1 MAGNRQQSRFLALV
15 SSYERLKETAEIAA
29 NSQNA
34 AQLQYLKTLDS
45 IEAKQQQLQTSMQSL
60 YTSTGIQNFY
70 KTLID
75 LGNSVVQSFT
85 DIPTILNLPIPA
97 LLKFGTTFYN
107 IAMLVTQLYTMMR
120 ARMNV
125 QTKVYENA
133 ITANLALEAAKR
145 KNIRQEE
152 YQAEI
157 KAAQSAQEQVEQLE
171 RNKTNFLKEQNA
183 LRQKAQGIFSNKK
196 NIGMVASALG
206 MAATLGATT
215 MSTDTVGQRA
225 GKSVL
230 TGLGGLAQ
238 GVGTGLM
245 MGGPAGAV
253 MGILTAL
260 PAAIEAVGIA
270 IETTEEKI
278 ERYDKA
284 IQDANNKKLISEN
297 EFKTLADYNEKL
309 KDLEEHQNDSNEAR
323 QEYLTLNAEIAANYP
338 ELISGI
344 DAQGN
349 LIVELGTAYKQLA
362 QNKRA
367 AYADDIIKSGETQ
380 LQAFNN
386 LDWLMNQFGISAK
399 QLDKQYGT
407 NGLFQNLNGRELKGS
422 QDTAAFMQA
431 LSPQLK
437 TDKDIRTWLK
447 SLGTDSRGYLE
458 GSLGSAIDLKQV
470 VNNPRNNGTLLNDM
484 RQIINAKLQEDGTTI
499 LDLFTQLPEFSNRSD
514 VLQQIQNIGNYR
526 NDVIEGILT
535 STIASLRQGLDALY
549 DSNHDTVTGLA
560 GIYMNKQ
567 LRTSYDTYAQNTTQT
582 DPSKILKN
590 WAKGENLKDNEEGFQ
605 AAYDRIFGTITSQT
619 EQAAFQ
625 QLNQH
630 YKNIGDL
637 TQKEFQALVG
647 PRDSRTKKYATQAA
661 NVFSDEYTKIQ
672 QQANNALK
680 QIGINNIFT
689 DFSANMKN
697 RIAALKNKDNF
708 DVKAFATKFS
718 DSSEETIGQ
727 LLGFIESGTTD
738 TISGIEN
745 IIKQYAQSK
754 GIDLSKPQSDPF
766 IDLMRQFENAVHI
779 NFNTEYQTLAES
791 YTSHLKEFD
800 KALKNATSGM
810 GYEDAVALANQ
821 LGVTLGQFQQ
831 REGKFYLDDLN
842 IIKNKLMPGQD
853 GLKKVLQKRAE
864 IIEQAFGNNGAL
876 LDKYKKDLSDDEFKA
891 LDDSEQQI
899 YTAIKAFRQS
909 SQDLTLAGWNAYIDS
924 LQQTY
929 DALDK
934 ATQYMIQSNWLS
946 TGNLDKFLKSIKDD
960 SAKNINESELYTK
973 ALKGEL
979 TGELAQ
985 FSQQIIELY
994 QKNTKAVYDAVTN
1007 LISGQSVSESVV
1019 VTRTNKGLLEKILGE
1034 PLDESKIGQV
1044 IQIPAENAAKNFDK
1058 TLYSL
1063 LGDQSYSWKARVEA
1077 AGKLWEGAFSSSN
1090 FRLDTLKSAINS
1102 SFQDLDFAT
1111 WGALPDSIKTLA
1123 DYNTTTGK
1131 FFISLNQAAQVIN
1144 AQSLIDE
1151 GFTKQEA
1158 NELIATL
1165 HKNTREK
1172 DIKTIAVEL
1181 VKNRESLTEQNI
1193 ASIATALGQ
1202 TYDDVIAT
1210 LQLQRNQ
1217 DGTYRMNMNSIL
1229 QLMNQKKGQL
1239 DTVLAQM
1246 IAEEIDNI
1254 IGNVSNIA
1262 SNQSKGVT
1270 SYAEMQKG
1278 ASRAQQ
1284 AGFDVDISNLYEW
1297 NDTIHGFVLSANGIL
1312 VEVARAQMEFE
1323 SLSAENKEARQLLQE
1338 QIKSMGR
1345 QLANSIDINAFMQAE
1360 NKNPGSEAAKTL
1372 TKGID
1377 DYNSYLRAIGQTTLL
1392 NATAISNNLRA
1403 GGIDTVNT
1411 IKEIAKL
1418 QGREVTSD
1426 EISTAYRQ
1434 SAEQLL
1440 AASQELTAGV
1450 GEIVSD
1456 EAAFLINLSKG
1467 ETQKLANG
1475 ANLVTRTA
1483 RDLYIAFNQL
1493 YGELEAS
1500 GAATLEELN
1509 NLAAEYYNERQ
1520 GAKKGQLLDMLSNSA
1535 EMTYNQLAE
1544 MFTAAG
1550 WKFTT
1555 DTIDQ
1560 LGNNISKL
1568 NNGRVRINNFK
1579 GFADALGINTNSP
1592 EYLEAFKSYNDALI
1606 KESQFVEKTINDEL
1620 NNLVKA
1626 KPGDLI
1632 NISGLYTKVGE
1643 MLEVE
1648 LMTAGVQFNNG
1659 IVKITEATNLP
1670 ALIQSIESAAAAQ
1683 GLILESDVQA
1693 LIDAVQA
1700 LFKGLADSITKGI
1713 QGTLSK
1719 TEAMDLQS
1727 SARNLLPG
1735 FNGELKFTQ
1744 TYNGLK
1750 LSTDQAIKLYDAMK
1764 GVDAVS
1770 SHIVFDSLTKQ
1781 LTKAGEAC
1789 ESMSRAMA
1797 EIARLEDKV
1806 KQSTG
1811 DARKEAEK
1819 QLAVYKQIA
1828 NTQIQNPESYDWM
1841 NRDLPDYLK
1850 GPENYWN
1857 SLGTAFKALNEAAK
1871 EAEEGS
1877 TKAAHMLDPTDFY
1890 NMVNEF
1896 NNIAQL
1902 SGTEINFLGHKLNGD
1917 MTSAAKLIEEGM
1929 RTLSNVDGDG
1939 VKVDLTKFGAN
1950 FTSGAE
1956 GMAKGVHEGIKAM
1969 AESQIEMLDGMI
1981 QLLETVVAMEGLKDI
1996 AGTDNKIDLTD
2007 LFPEFTAD
2015 TDKLTAY
2022 DDVKIWAKKLLDDT
2036 ANTDLQKALDNIVIN
2051 GESLRTT
2058 LSKLSKG
2065 YAFSEKE
2072 AKEVQNKL
2080 DAFYQMYLSGDYS
2093 LQNLIGSI
2101 KQVFASSGFEGDVK
2115 VGDQTF
2121 YISQG
2126 YILEQGENGWK
2137 VPGVGEFKNQEDAI
2151 KAYRL
2156 KEKTGA
2162 TDISK
2167 DADGELFTTI
2177 DIAGQK
2183 VKVSTKLDG
2192 IVYNINGKECNT
2204 QNEVVEEAYKIYKDQ
2219 YRNKWLNWKYHG
2231 GQKPE
2236 DFMKFDEWRVQM
2248 NVPVQPS
2255 VNVSNEQQ
2263 VKQKFAS
2270 ATHEQITKIAQAL
2283 SSGEWS
2289 SQLHDL
2295 VLPFGIDLQPTA
2307 DNKLLQADVDKIAN
2321 LAGIDTK
2328 ILSLS
2333 LATEVVGDNADNV
2346 KKILA
2351 NQPLSATV
2359 DLTGNLTNLDGTQNT
2374 LTYDEQVSVTLA
2386 NIKAMA
2392 TAESINWDGITALIN
2407 TVPEDKRPTVEAQA
2421 KQYIIKALEGN
2432 PEYQGFPALLTGLQG
2447 LPIPALQATATVMS
2461 ILWGGGA
2468 NVTNAT
2474 GLTQDQINTL
2484 AATLD
2489 LPDTMLEALA
2499 TLVQIIDGGVVP
2511 EESAELATKLSQ
2523 LFPDGKYTT
2532 NDIKAITLAATAA
2545 AVMIN
2550 GKGVTATG
2558 EFDDSYQTT
2567 NGIAQVTADII
2578 KLIVSTNASTT
2589 TEEGTTFNAD
2599 NWQGTVDKIYAVA
2612 ALLEVGLQNGADVN
2626 VDGTNIPSNVAT
2638 TKTIEALRAS
2648 ASVLSVIFQKD
2659 PAGKNINVE
2668 EVDRVIAELVDQGK
2682 IQASD
2687 IESIKAIVA
2696 GILFKPKDDNMKPQG
2711 LDTLIPKDTDG
2722 AYNAGKLTVKYQ
2734 TEVEFTDSAEE
2745 AYKAL
2750 RDQLY
2755 TLSQGTNAG
2764 LYETWGNTSFVNPQ
2778 TGVTTF
2784 LDQLLDK
2791 VVNKGHILTRAE
2803 QNILNNYKTA
2813 IEAAPEELANNFKQ
2827 INMTIDALIDENDL
2841 NISNQQ
2847 EQFSILSQTFS
2858 QLDPTKL
2865 QECATAMSE
2874 LAESA
2879 QKVRDVPWQELVN
2892 GVNNINNIETPNE
2905 DLATASTIMRTV
2917 QASLSV
2923 VAAEG
2928 DTLAAEIISPD
2939 PIQHTI
2945 ELLADVEDIRK
2956 KLQALKQFTINIFS
2970 NAKPIA
2976 EEQTSTT
2983 NANTDNNQQTPEQ
2996 KAREILAAIDQAIN
3010 EAKNLFNELT
3020 SALSSLKETSTVTA
3034 TGMQALDDSIDS
3046 IPTTKDQAVSSLAMA
3061 MDNIPAVAY
3070 RIRDL
3075 NRQLDKLANKT
3086 ININFDI
3093 TFDSSSEVAEV
3104 KGNVDGQQMTKGVP
3118 TRISLAKGNA
3128 HAAGKTLVGELGPEL
3143 VVSNGRYFLVGEN
3156 GAQMVSLPNDAIVF
3170 NHLQTQN
3177 LLKKEHGGGRGK
3189 PVTNERN
3196 AVARAAGTG
3205 NAMASASSAL
3215 AALKQ
3220 IRAMW
3225 QSMLN
3230 ASMKDLGALAGQEAG
3245 KASTSKSGGS
3255 GSDKDPEQ
3263 QAKAVIE
3270 QIERWYNLLRQIS
3283 KLQKD
3288 ITYEENLQAK
3298 IESDRIAN
3306 GKAMYTS
3313 YKQELNYLDEEIK
3326 KNQQLADLQK
3336 SWYERKR
3343 EQLVNSDY
3351 GKIFTY
3357 DENGQLQYRHGT
3369 NLGLDVLEKLTRR
3382 DIYGATYGSA
3392 QDAATQINYLRGIG
3406 FDVDKLKYN
3415 DDGSRIEATDEE
3427 YADDPMQYYVDLM
3440 QNYWDRLDSWKDQ
3453 LDSIYDSYTDQLN
3466 NVLTN
3471 ETKRNQILQ
3480 KIVDNQL
3487 SVEQD
3492 VLHAIESREQ
3502 RLIDELQDERDA
3514 LEKSNRDFLD
3524 GLSDQLSQEK
3534 QMYQNQEN
3542 EKQLTKMR
3550 RQLAILERSG
3560 GSGSQIRSLQD
3571 QIAAKEQDQYFT
3583 AQQQQIAAIQKA
3595 SDLQIDRMDSQIDL
3609 MTKTL
3614 EYQKEHGLLWEQVY
3628 QIMMATPQQI
3638 RQFITENTPDFQ
3650 SASALDVAE
3659 KIRDIDLRI
3668 NEWVGY
3674 RDDES
3679 SPDMTNAFY
3688 DWNSYAVARQEIYGS
3703 NASSDLIREAKAE
3716 FDKILN
3722 DTGDINRAGAA
3733 ADAIFRAVLGDKPGV
3748 EEVAEVIADT
3758 VKEKQEDNSNDNDNN
3773 NNKNKNYYD
3782 YGNNY
3787 NYNRNSSQTMA
3798 NKNTSTTASKKT
3810 SWTFGAYQTEEQKSL
3825 MANMDRLQAQIKLA
3839 HHYGGTANNNS
3850 KVAQLE
3856 KQFNLS
3862 YAALIPQNK
3871 KKYKLFKSGGLVDYT
3886 GLAQVDGTPQRPE
3899 AFINAEQTQMLR
3911 NYLFGGSDSLLSLAQ
3926 QIVQQMH
3933 GTSSG
3938 LNTNNITEQS
3948 GLNIE
3953 KIDVNVNVDRIA
3965 NDYDVRQ
3972 IGGKVMDE
3980 ILAIAR
3986 KSGTRGLSRR

>member
-1 MAGNRQQSRFLALV
+1 
-15 SSYERLKETAEIAA
+15 
-29 NSQNA
+29 
-34 AQLQYLKTLDS
+34 
-45 IEAKQQQLQTSMQSL
+45 MQSL

-75 LGNSVVQSFT
+75 LGNNVVQSFT

-107 IAMLVTQLYTMMR
+107 IATLVTQMYSMLR
-120 ARMNV
+120 ARINV
-125 QTKVYENA
+125 QTKAYEGA
-133 ITANLALEAAKR
+133 ITANLELEAAKR
-145 KNIRQEE
+145 RQITQEE
-152 YQAEI
+152 YDEKVQ
-157 KAAQSAQEQVEQLE
+157 AAQAAADKVKQIERGVTDSLNEQA
-171 RNKTNFLKEQNA
+171 T
-183 LRQKAQGIFSNKK
+183 LRQRIQGFFTNKK
-196 NIGMVASALG
+196 NIGMVASAVG

-215 MSTDTVGQRA
+215 MSTDTAGQRA
-225 GKSVL
+225 GKSAL

-245 MGGPAGAV
+245 MGGPAGAI
-253 MGILTAL
+253 MGVLTAL
-260 PAAIEAVGIA
+260 PAAIEAIGIA

-284 IQDANNKKLISEN
+284 IQDANNNKLISEN
-297 EFKTLADYNEKL
+297 ELNTLTDYRKKFE
-309 KDLEEHQNDSNEAR
+309 DLEKHQHDSNQAR
-323 QEYLTLNAEIAANYP
+323 QEFLTLNAEIAANYP
-338 ELISGI
+338 ELINGI
-344 DAQGN
+344 DEQGN
-349 LIVELGTAYKQLA
+349 LIVKLGTAYQQLINKKKNAYDDSFIEYWKKQFEAFSDSDFISSRIGVGINTIANTQLGNTAEKIKEDVTAQAVANGNIIESQRTQLDIIRSLAQESKEIDDEYSISKEGYEQLKAKLMQYINFNSEQLDNALGALENEAGTQVTFSGTQLA
-362 QNKRA
+362 KKLDAAMDSYLTLNSQDTLEDWVTEWNLNKSENTQQITSAVTEVKEYEKTLYNNLITSMVSDVRKMYDSIFDPQDTLNELSGSFINNTLIDSAKA
-367 AYADDIIKSGETQ
+367 AMAGAADPSA
-380 LQAFNN
+380 AFNN
-386 LDWLMNQFGISAK
+386 WAKIVLPELYTSLLKNVQDKNSGFSALNEYY
-399 QLDKQYGT
+399 QDIGNLTIEQY
-407 NGLFQNLNGRELKGS
+407 NKIASKYSKDSKAKEAW
-422 QDTAAFMQA
+422 DTFEA
-431 LSPQLK
+431 
-437 TDKDIRTWLK
+437 
-447 SLGTDSRGYLE
+447 E
-458 GSLGSAIDLKQV
+458 
-470 VNNPRNNGTLLNDM
+470 
-484 RQIINAKLQEDGTTI
+484 
-499 LDLFTQLPEFSNRSD
+499 FTQVREQADKIFH
-514 VLQQIQNIGNYR
+514 QAIGRPVYYEYSANTKKR
-526 NDVIEGILT
+526 
-535 STIASLRQGLDALY
+535 IAS
-549 DSNHDTVTGLA
+549 
-560 GIYMNKQ
+560 
-567 LRTSYDTYAQNTTQT
+567 
-582 DPSKILKN
+582 
-590 WAKGENLKDNEEGFQ
+590 
-605 AAYDRIFGTITSQT
+605 
-619 EQAAFQ
+619 
-625 QLNQH
+625 
-630 YKNIGDL
+630 
-637 TQKEFQALVG
+637 
-647 PRDSRTKKYATQAA
+647 
-661 NVFSDEYTKIQ
+661 
-672 QQANNALK
+672 
-680 QIGINNIFT
+680 
-689 DFSANMKN
+689 
-697 RIAALKNKDNF
+697 LKNKDNINLERF
-708 DVKAFATKFS
+708 TAVLEGQD
-718 DSSEETIGQ
+718 EEGINSI
-727 LLGFIESGTTD
+727 LNIIESGTTD
-738 TISGIEN
+738 SISGIED
-745 IIKQYAQSK
+745 IIKKYGETFNVNPETDYDVFVK
-754 GIDLSKPQSDPF
+754 I
-766 IDLMRQFENAVHI
+766 MRQFEDTVRI

-791 YTSHLKEFD
+791 YTNHLKEFD

-821 LGVTLGQFQQ
+821 LGVTLTQFQQ

-853 GLKKVLQKRAE
+853 GLKRVLQNRAKV
-864 IIEQAFGNNGAL
+864 IEQVFDDNGDIIPAWL
-876 LDKYKKDLSDDEFKA
+876 
-891 LDDSEQQI
+891 EQQTEEALAAWPSELRQI
-899 YTAIKAFRQS
+899 YSAIQGFKNSGKDKTLEGWKEYIAQLQS
-909 SQDLTLAGWNAYIDS
+909 NFNE
-924 LQQTY
+924 
-929 DALDK
+929 LDK
-934 ATQYMIQSNWLS
+934 ATQYMIQSNWLA
-946 TGNLDKFLKSIKDD
+946 TGNLDKFLSEIKDGD
-960 SAKNINESELYTK
+960 KVNKSQLYTK

-994 QKNTKAVYDAVTN
+994 QKNIKAVYDAVTN
-1007 LISGQSVSESVV
+1007 LISGQSISESVI
-1019 VTRTNKGLLEKILGE
+1019 VTDTNRALLEKILDKS
-1034 PLDESKIGQV
+1034 LDDSQIGQV
-1044 IQIPAENAAKNFDK
+1044 VQIPAEKAAENFDK

-1090 FRLDTLKSAINS
+1090 FRLDALKSAINS

-1111 WGALPDSIKTLA
+1111 WGALPDSIRTLA

-1131 FFISLNQAAQVIN
+1131 FFMSLNQAAQVIN

-1172 DIKTIAVEL
+1172 DIKTIASEL
-1181 VKNRESLTEQNI
+1181 VKNRESLTEENI

-1202 TYDDVIAT
+1202 TYDEVIAT

-1229 QLMNQKKGQL
+1229 QLMNQKQGQL

-1254 IGNVSNIA
+1254 IGNVSSIA
-1262 SNQSKGVT
+1262 SNQGKGVT
-1270 SYAEMQKG
+1270 SYAEMQKA

-1297 NDTIHGFVLSANGIL
+1297 NDTIHGFVLSAEGIL
-1312 VEVARAQMEFE
+1312 VEVARARMEFE

-1338 QIKSMGR
+1338 QIESMGR

-1360 NKNPGSEAAKTL
+1360 NKNPGSEAAKIL

-1392 NATAISNNLRA
+1392 DADKLIQNLRH
-1403 GGIDTVNT
+1403 GGQEAVSALTTV
-1411 IKEIAKL
+1411 AKL
-1418 QGREVTSD
+1418 QGRELNKQ
-1426 EISTAYRQ
+1426 EIETAYRA
-1434 SAEQLL
+1434 SVERLL
-1440 AASQELTAGV
+1440 TIEQELTAGA
-1450 GEIVSD
+1450 GEI
-1456 EAAFLINLSKG
+1456 ISKD
-1467 ETQKLANG
+1467 TAQKLQKHTQAKLKDLGNG
-1475 ANLVTRTA
+1475 SYLVLQAAENLTLAYLNLYSELA
-1483 RDLYIAFNQL
+1483 R
-1493 YGELEAS
+1493 S
-1500 GAATLEELN
+1500 GQATLAELN
-1509 NLAAEYYNERQ
+1509 NTAAQYYNSRE

-1568 NNGRVRINNFK
+1568 NNGRVRINNFQ
-1579 GFADALGINTNSP
+1579 GFANALGINTSSP

-1632 NISGLYTKVGE
+1632 NISGLYTKLGDK
-1643 MLEVE
+1643 LEE
-1648 LMTAGVQFNNG
+1648 QLINTGVQFNNG
-1659 IVKITEATNLP
+1659 IIKITEATKLH
-1670 ALIQSIESAAAAQ
+1670 ALIQKIEQAAASQ
-1683 GLILESDVQA
+1683 ELILESDVQA

-1700 LFKGLADSITKGI
+1700 LFKGLADSIAKGI

-1764 GVDAVS
+1764 SVDTVS

-1789 ESMSRAMA
+1789 ESMSRAVA

-1806 KQSTG
+1806 KKSTG

-1828 NTQIQNPESYDWM
+1828 NTQIQNPDSYDWM

-1950 FTSGAE
+1950 FTGGAE

-2007 LFPEFTAD
+2007 LFPEFTVEGQKHAANQNTRIFAAQILKQAETNED
-2015 TDKLTAY
+2015 LKKGLNGLIMDGQSIGQLLEQFANGTEFTQEQAQ
-2022 DDVKIWAKKLLDDT
+2022 IATKKLEFF
-2036 ANTDLQKALDNIVIN
+2036 NKMLQSN
-2051 GESLRTT
+2051 
-2058 LSKLSKG
+2058 
-2065 YAFSEKE
+2065 
-2072 AKEVQNKL
+2072 
-2080 DAFYQMYLSGDYS
+2080 DYS
-2093 LQNLIGSI
+2093 QENIITSI
-2101 KQVFASSGFEGDVK
+2101 QQVFGSTGYKGTITLPNK
-2115 VGDQTF
+2115 QTY
-2121 YISQG
+2121 YIAQD
-2126 YILEQGENGWK
+2126 YILEKGKNGWK
-2137 VPGVGEFKNQEDAI
+2137 VPGGGEYSDFNEALARFKLSEEQGITQSAAVYDAKNKTASAPLKVGTQTIQITSSIEGKNTYSIVGYPIDKKFTSRNQALWQAFKLEQAEQEN
-2151 KAYRL
+2151 K
-2156 KEKTGA
+2156 GA
-2162 TDISK
+2162 KFS
-2167 DADGELFTTI
+2167 GTT
-2177 DIAGQK
+2177 
-2183 VKVSTKLDG
+2183 
-2192 IVYNINGKECNT
+2192 
-2204 QNEVVEEAYKIYKDQ
+2204 EERFK
-2219 YRNKWLNWKYHG
+2219 KWL
-2231 GQKPE
+2231 
-2236 DFMKFDEWRVQM
+2236 VQSKVEIQSQIEVT
-2248 NVPVQPS
+2248 N
-2255 VNVSNEQQ
+2255 QQ
-2263 VKQKFAS
+2263 QLKT
-2270 ATHEQITKIAQAL
+2270 ATHEQIVNLAQAL
-2283 SSGEWS
+2283 VSGKEE
-2289 SQLHDL
+2289 DIE
-2295 VLPFGIDLQPTA
+2295 VAAGKIGIKYDVTGLGIS
-2307 DNKLLQADVDKIAN
+2307 QADFEK
-2321 LAGIDTK
+2321 LATTGGIDTK
-2328 ILSLS
+2328 TLALS
-2333 LATEVVGDNADNV
+2333 LATEVVGDNAENV

-2351 NQPLSATV
+2351 GQNLSATV
-2359 DLTGNLTNLDGTQNT
+2359 DIEIGNDKTGLFSSSGGTATKQISEYKVTQAENFQVTGLDEIWAKLPKTKAQQLEALITKIAVDKDPQHWNPQQLKNDITSFLDGNVSQEDFISTHGYEAMALIDAIGAEKAVGAGFSTTGLANVITSIIDSTDTTQMLRRAKT
-2374 LTYDEQVSVTLA
+2374 LTVLINEVAGDNSSELDTNGLVTVID
-2386 NIKAMA
+2386 NIWNDLDADPDFKWEATESLTMA
-2392 TAESINWDGITALIN
+2392 ITAINALPDGINKQDLIN
-2407 TVPEDKRPTVEAQA
+2407 GIQNIWTENAPPEDKLKKTQILVMAFNLFARDNVGTSMKDTITTVIDTIFASNVDEKQLQDLETLLLVLDTLGIDDSKLDDA
-2421 KQYIIKALEGN
+2421 KREELNRNLETIKDKN
-2432 PEYQGFPALLTGLQG
+2432 
-2447 LPIPALQATATVMS
+2447 IPADQKFQATKELIALITS
-2461 ILWGGGA
+2461 ISAGTD
-2468 NVTNAT
+2468 TNAT
-2474 GLTQDQINTL
+2474 NSLETDINNILGCNDSDELQKLVSNLIAKITKIT
-2484 AATLD
+2484 ATKANENVSPD
-2489 LPDTMLEALA
+2489 LSGVLPEGPL
-2499 TLVQIIDGGVVP
+2499 DGGQREMNVTITKINPLTATTESVGGRLPQQLFEQSAWDKFWNGVVGRGKINLYTQGGLGADLHENLLMLMSDLINDQYKTIQPTEIPILFQLKNKGENLEMYDGTPVP
-2511 EESAELATKLSQ
+2511 EYINEL
-2523 LFPDGKYTT
+2523 
-2532 NDIKAITLAATAA
+2532 LAVNQAK
-2545 AVMIN
+2545 IDKQQFQN
-2550 GKGVTATG
+2550 
-2558 EFDDSYQTT
+2558 
-2567 NGIAQVTADII
+2567 N
-2578 KLIVSTNASTT
+2578 LLL
-2589 TEEGTTFNAD
+2589 TF
-2599 NWQGTVDKIYAVA
+2599 K
-2612 ALLEVGLQNGADVN
+2612 E
-2626 VDGTNIPSNVAT
+2626 
-2638 TKTIEALRAS
+2638 
-2648 ASVLSVIFQKD
+2648 
-2659 PAGKNINVE
+2659 
-2668 EVDRVIAELVDQGK
+2668 
-2682 IQASD
+2682 
-2687 IESIKAIVA
+2687 
-2696 GILFKPKDDNMKPQG
+2696 
-2711 LDTLIPKDTDG
+2711 
-2722 AYNAGKLTVKYQ
+2722 
-2734 TEVEFTDSAEE
+2734 
-2745 AYKAL
+2745 
-2750 RDQLY
+2750 
-2755 TLSQGTNAG
+2755 
-2764 LYETWGNTSFVNPQ
+2764 
-2778 TGVTTF
+2778 
-2784 LDQLLDK
+2784 
-2791 VVNKGHILTRAE
+2791 
-2803 QNILNNYKTA
+2803 
-2813 IEAAPEELANNFKQ
+2813 
-2827 INMTIDALIDENDL
+2827 
-2841 NISNQQ
+2841 
-2847 EQFSILSQTFS
+2847 
-2858 QLDPTKL
+2858 LDPTNL
-2865 QECATAMSE
+2865 QACATAMSE

-2879 QKVRDVPWQELVN
+2879 QKVKDVPWQELVN

-2905 DLATASTIMRTV
+2905 DLATASTIMRTI

-2928 DTLAAEIISPD
+2928 DTLAAEIISPN

-2945 ELLADVEDIRK
+2945 ELLADVEDIQK
-2956 KLQALKQFTINIFS
+2956 KLQALKQFTINIS
-2970 NAKPIA
+2970 SDAEPIT

-2983 NANTDNNQQTPEQ
+2983 NVNTNNNQQTPEQ
-2996 KAREILAAIDQAIN
+2996 KAREILTAIDQAIN

-3034 TGMQALDDSIDS
+3034 TGMQALDESIDS

-3093 TFDSSSEVAEV
+3093 TFDTSSEAAEV

-3255 GSDKDPEQ
+3255 SSDKDPEQ

-3298 IESDRIAN
+3298 IESDRVAN

-3628 QIMMATPQQI
+3628 QVMMATPQQI

-3674 RDDES
+3674 RDDEN

-3688 DWNSYAVARQEIYGS
+3688 DWNSYAAARQEIYGS

-3722 DTGDINRAGAA
+3722 DTGDINRAGAV

-3758 VKEKQEDNSNDNDNN
+3758 VKEKQEDNNNDNDNN

-3787 NYNRNSSQTMA
+3787 NYNRNNSQTMA
-3798 NKNTSTTASKKT
+3798 NKNTSTTDSKKT
-3810 SWTFGAYQTEEQKSL
+3810 SWSFGSW
-3825 MANMDRLQAQIKLA
+3825 QAQQDLQNLSNQID
-3839 HHYGGTANNNS
+3839 TVS
-3850 KVAQLE
+3850 KSGAG
-3856 KQFNLS
+3856 S
-3862 YAALIPQNK
+3862 YAATESLKIAYRNMYDTYVKEGKLTDLAK
-3871 KKYKLFKSGGLVDYT
+3871 KKYKYAGGGLVDYT